1 MSAMYVESLSLRDAQ
16 VKETEYYDVLGVAAD
31 ATPAQIKKAYYV
43 QARKVSTRMRCKAQS
58 CSVHGLRGSDSVS

>member
-1 MSAMYVESLSLRDAQ
+1 MYAKSFSVRNAQ

-43 QARKVSTRMRCKAQS
+43 QARKVSTRMRCQ
-58 CSVHGLRGSDSVS
+58 VHIRLCNFYGLRGSDSVS